1 MKAENKAYLG
11 LHVAIFLWGFTA
23 ILGKLISYGEM
34 MLVWH
39 RLWITCISFMFI
51 PGMFK
56 ALKEIPRK
64 RLLTFG
70 GIGILVALHWVAFY
84 GSIKYSNASLALS
97 ALATSSL
104 FTSIIEPLVMRT
116 KITLSHVV
124 DVFLGLLV
132 IVGIGIIFFSVEQ
145 VYTKGLIWGIV
156 AAFLAASFST
166 LNKKY
171 LDHYEGKSVSFVEL
185 GTGFIFLSILL
196 PFTVDDL
203 SLGTIVPGTRDF
215 LLLIL
220 LAVGCTTM
228 PYILSLNALRYIS
241 AFKSNLAINLE
252 PVYGILMAAAFLG
265 ESNDLDGKFYI
276 GTLLIL
282 VAVFLKPIFRYTVKK
297 VKHRTQGRKA

>member
-56 ALKEIPRK
+56 ALRQIPRK
-64 RLLTFG
+64 RMLTFG

-104 FTSIIEPLVMRT
+104 FTSILEPLVMRT
-116 KITLSHVV
+116 RIKIS
-124 DVFLGLLV
+124 DVLLGLLV

-156 AAFLAASFST
+156 AAFLAAGFST

-196 PFTVDDL
+196 PFTVDGL
-203 SLGTIVPGTRDF
+203 SMATVVPDTRDF

-265 ESNDLDGKFYI
+265 ESNDLDGRFYI
-276 GTLLIL
+276 GTLIIL
-282 VAVFLKPIFRYTVKK
+282 VAVFLKPVFSYTVKK
-297 VKHRTQGRKA
+297 VKNRAQARKA